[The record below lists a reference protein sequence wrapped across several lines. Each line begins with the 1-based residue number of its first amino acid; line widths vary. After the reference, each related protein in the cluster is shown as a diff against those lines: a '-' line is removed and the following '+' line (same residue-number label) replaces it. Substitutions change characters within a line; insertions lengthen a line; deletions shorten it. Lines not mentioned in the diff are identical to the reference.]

1 MYILAIDTSTR
12 FLRVAAAKEHKI
24 LASHTDDGK
33 ANHSEQLIPV
43 IDEVL
48 KKARIRLKDIDAIAL
63 SIGPGSFT
71 GLRIGVASVKA
82 ISMALGTKIV
92 AISTLDAI
100 AHNFTDSK
108 EHVLCPVIDAKK
120 QKVYSAFYVNRL
132 ISIGGSSLDKLG
144 TNAQR
149 NQGHSEGGYLARTGE
164 YMLCG
169 IESLLEHVSEPTL
182 LFGDGIAVYEREILK
197 NPFARISKKDWHPKV
212 EVVAELGL
220 RKAHRKKFENPD
232 KLVPTYMHSQYC
244 QVRGK

>member
-12 FLRVAAAKEHKI
+12 FLRVAAAKEHEI
-24 LASHTDDGK
+24 LASHIDDGK
-33 ANHSEQLIPV
+33 ANHSDQLIPA

-48 KKARIRLKDIDAIAL
+48 KKAHIRLKDIDTIAL

-82 ISMALGTKIV
+82 INMALGTKIV
-92 AISTLDAI
+92 AISTLDVI
-100 AHNFTDSK
+100 AHNFTDSQ
-108 EHVLCPVIDAKK
+108 EHILCPVIDAKK
-120 QKVYSAFYVNRL
+120 QKVYSAFYINRL
-132 ISIGGSSLDKLG
+132 
-144 TNAQR
+144 TNL
-149 NQGHSEGGYLARTGE
+149 QGSEGGYLARTGE

-169 IESLLEHVSEPTL
+169 IESLLEHISEPTL